1 MHKHSFL
8 RIFSVLLA
16 TLIILIPLPCSAA
29 SINESFSWYCMRTKD
44 HKRPLPEASMR
55 WISDPIYQGYYIDPT
70 VTDDPNEANKVL
82 YLTFDAGY
90 ENGNINKILNVLE
103 EKDVRASFFIL
114 SHLLKKETAL
124 VKRMYAQGH
133 TVCNHTSHHPNMSSI
148 KDRTQFESELRDME
162 MLCEQMTGKPIAK
175 LYRPP
180 EGRFNRQNL
189 EWATQMGYRTIFWSF
204 AYADWDNN
212 HQPDPAASQK
222 KILDNIHNGA
232 ILLLHPTSATNA
244 AILGNVIDECRAMGY
259 RFATLEELP
268 THPKE
273 LP

>member
-1 MHKHSFL
+1 
-8 RIFSVLLA
+8 
-16 TLIILIPLPCSAA
+16 
-29 SINESFSWYCMRTKD
+29 MRAKN
-44 HKRPLPEASMR
+44 HKRPPAEASMQ
-55 WISDPIYQGYYIDPT
+55 WISDPDCQGYYIDPA
-70 VTDDPNEANKVL
+70 VTDEANECNKVL

-90 ENGNINKILNVLE
+90 ENGNIKKILDVLE
-103 EKDVRASFFIL
+103 EKEAPASFFIL
-114 SHLLKKETAL
+114 SHLLSQETDL
-124 VKRMYAQGH
+124 VNRMFAQGH
-133 TVCNHTSHHPNMSSI
+133 TVCNHTSHHPDMSSI
-148 KDRTQFESELRDME
+148 KDRAKFETEIREME
-162 MLCEQMTGKPIAK
+162 KLCEQLTGKPIAK

-212 HQPDPAASQK
+212 RQPDPVASQK

-244 AILGNVIDECRAMGY
+244 AILGTVIDECRAMGY

-268 THPKE
+268 EHPKE
-273 LP
+273 TP